1 MKRFIAGFITCL
13 ILLSA
18 IFMTGFAE
26 NALNVFLNTFPIYI
40 NGQKIEVEAYN
51 INGRT
56 FVSIGD
62 VAKYFGATVV
72 NNETEKKIEIK
83 ADIPKTLTNTKSK
96 IEYDPIT
103 GEIVGAEY
111 IENEKNGIKYTTI
124 LYNGEIYISSRDLK
138 NVFGINQGAIDIK
151 NGLRTFYKGDKHVT
165 INLRSDD
172 YFDANGS
179 YFKMVLFESL
189 MGD

>member
-40 NGQKIEVEAYN
+40 NGQQIEVEAYN

-83 ADIPKTLTNTKSK
+83 ASLPKTLTSTKSK

-103 GEIVGAEY
+103 GLPIGAEY
-111 IENEKNGIKYTTI
+111 VEAEKDGIKYKLI
-124 LYNGEIYISSRDLK
+124 KYNAEIYISIKDL
-138 NVFGINQGAIDIK
+138 NTIYEIENMFVDGFGIC
-151 NGLRTFYKGDKHVT
+151 FYKDGIKLPIDSNDKSNHFFAG
-165 INLRSDD
+165 NHLYYRKSL
-172 YFDANGS
+172 FDNYLG
-179 YFKMVLFESL
+179 E
-189 MGD
+189 